1 MAYTTLRYDVSD
13 AGVATIAL
21 DQPDTRNA
29 LSDELLGELIAALES
44 ARDDAAVRCVVLT
57 STHEKVFSAGANL
70 GGFAAEV
77 PLVHKHF
84 ATERFPRLFTLLGE
98 LGKPSIC
105 AANGH
110 VLAGALG
117 IALACDLIIAR
128 EGARFG
134 TPEINVGVFPF
145 MIMALIYRNVPRKKT
160 NELLLLGEQISAE
173 EAAADRDRQSR
184 RAGGRVRRRRA
195 RVGREARVEVA
206 GPDEARQGRDVPP
219 AGHGVRGRDRL
230 PALAADDR
238 VLDRGHSGGR
248 AGVLREARAGVE
260 GALRSAR
267 RNEKGAEARAGR
279 SKRALRR
286 RSAQPRVDGSSS
298 GLTE

>member
-1 MAYTTLRYDVSD
+1 MGFDTVRYEVSD

-29 LSDELLGELIAALES
+29 LSEALLSDLVAALEA
-44 ARDDAAVRCVVLT
+44 ARDDDRVRCVVLT
-57 STHEKVFSAGANL
+57 STHEKVFSSGGNL
-70 GGFAAEV
+70 AGFAAEV

-84 ATERFPRLFTLLGE
+84 GTSKFVRVFTLLGE

-145 MIMALIYRNVPRKKT
+145 MIMALIYRNVGRKKT

-173 EAAADRDRQSR
+173 EAERI
-184 RAGGRVRRRRA
+184 GLVNRV
-195 RVGREARVEVA
+195 
-206 GPDEARQGRDVPP
+206 
-219 AGHGVRGRDRL
+219 L
-230 PALAADDR
+230 PADEFD
-238 VLDRGHSGGR
+238 
-248 AGVLREARAGVE
+248 AGVSEWAAKLASKSPVLMKLGKDAIYRQQDMAFEDALDFLRAQLTIAFSTEDIQEGVK
-260 GALRSAR
+260 AFF
-267 RNEKGAEARAGR
+267 EKREPSWTGR
-279 SKRALRR
+279 
-286 RSAQPRVDGSSS
+286 
-298 GLTE
+298 